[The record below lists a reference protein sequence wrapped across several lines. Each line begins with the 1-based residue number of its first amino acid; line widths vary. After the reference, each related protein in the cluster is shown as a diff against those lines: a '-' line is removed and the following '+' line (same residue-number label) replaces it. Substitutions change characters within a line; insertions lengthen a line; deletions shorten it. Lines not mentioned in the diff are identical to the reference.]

1 MPPRF
6 PAPPLKVKEPKTLAH
21 TFTNQYYSALP
32 KYGDVFGK
40 HFIPSGVAVPKL
52 NVS

>member
-1 MPPRF
+1 MPRGF
-6 PAPPLKVKEPKTLAH
+6 PKPPLKVKEPKTVAH
-21 TFTNQYYSALP
+21 TFTTPSYSALP

-40 HFIPSGVAVPKL
+40 HYIPVSQDVPKL

>member
-1 MPPRF
+1 MPSRF

-21 TFTNQYYSALP
+21 TLVTPSYAALP
-32 KYGDVFGK
+32 KYGEVFGK
-40 HFIPSGVAVPKL
+40 HYIPIYQDVAKL